1 MGVHTLGA
9 HTLTLT
15 HTHRRHGPFPT
26 SAAQCLREEG
36 TGGHDLGPFQPPPL
50 LVQAGKKL
58 LGNLGAWEGRVGA
71 DWYTHTHAHST
82 HTHIHGHPPS
92 THSPGTTEPLLCT
105 HTAPP
110 IHPPVSSALKRE
122 TILVFST
129 SNK

>member
-71 DWYTHTHAHST
+71 DWYTHTHTRTLNTHAHT
-82 HTHIHGHPPS
+82 WAPPPAHTPQGRRNPCSAHTQLLPS
-92 THSPGTTEPLLCT
+92 TLPFQVH
-105 HTAPP
+105 
-110 IHPPVSSALKRE
+110 
-122 TILVFST
+122 
-129 SNK
+129 